1 MKRNTLPDS
10 SLQMENILDQ
20 KTKEVKELTDSA
32 PHIRTKS
39 LELKERALGMEG
51 KRFHFRLRSDMIKK
65 SEELMKKFE
74 YYSSKTHEKEFEETI
89 RPYILSNDMID
100 LRKRKKIRSTNHD
113 TKGLDQFGVT
123 EKSSKRAIVKDLMR
137 ILNLK
142 QPQHSLITDDVC
154 NLCGGDFYI
163 VSSKSI
169 MCCSNC
175 GYSVS
180 FLDATTS
187 SMSFKE
193 EVEFTSYSYQR
204 INHFNEWLQHVQARE
219 NYEVPHQIVES
230 VMQNLYE
237 NSIHP
242 SSVTHQEVRKAL
254 KRLKFRKAYEY
265 VVQITSKVT
274 GNLPLRLP
282 PDVEEK
288 CRLMFLAV
296 QSPFEKHCPP
306 ERKNFLSYSYIMYKF
321 FELMGYKELLDSFS
335 LLKGKDKLAKQD
347 SIWQKICRELSWEFI
362 PSI

>member
-1 MKRNTLPDS
+1 MKRHTPHDA
-10 SLQMENILDQ
+10 SLQMEDLLARRVQ
-20 KTKEVKELTDSA
+20 ELNLLTESA
-32 PHIRTKS
+32 SKLREKS
-39 LELKERALGMEG
+39 LSLQSHATQLGG
-51 KRFHFRLRSDMIKK
+51 RRYHFRIRSDLLKR
-65 SEELMKKFE
+65 SEEVLEKAKYYESNRHMKE
-74 YYSSKTHEKEFEETI
+74 YEETI

-100 LRKRKKIRSTNHD
+100 LRRRKKTRYTNQE
-113 TKGLDQFGVT
+113 KGLDQFGVT
-123 EKSSKRAIVKDLMR
+123 ETSSKGTVVKDLMR
-137 ILNLK
+137 QLSMK
-142 QPQHSLITDDVC
+142 HPQHSLIIDDVC

-219 NYEVPHQIVES
+219 NYEVPNEIVQS

-237 NSIHP
+237 NRVQ
-242 SSVTHQEVRKAL
+242 SSNVTHQEVRKAL
-254 KRLKFRKAYEY
+254 KRLKLRKAYEY

-282 PDVEEK
+282 PDMEER

-321 FELMGYKELLDSFS
+321 FELMGYTQLLDSFS